1 MQSEIIPDSWKQP
14 LLLRWSAVSETCLKL
29 SLGVKGS
36 SADASA
42 DALGRKGKREAC
54 TMALLRLHGYVAAV
68 QSCYSAAN
76 PQPQPESLV
85 LVGAVTLFKLLKYAA
100 HYLQRHPGTFV
111 CDGYFQQPRL
121 VLACRD
127 KDLSLRCMFHSVV
140 HQV

>member
-1 MQSEIIPDSWKQP
+1 MQSEIIPDSWMQS
-14 LLLRWSAVSETCLKL
+14 LLFILSAASETFLKL

-68 QSCYSAAN
+68 QSCHSAAN
-76 PQPQPESLV
+76 PQAQPKSFV
-85 LVGAVTLFKLLKYAA
+85 LVSAVTLFKLLKYAA
-100 HYLQRHPGTFV
+100 HYLQRHTGTLV
-111 CDGYFQQPRL
+111 CDGYFQQPCF

-127 KDLSLRCMFHSVV
+127 KNLSLRCILHGVV